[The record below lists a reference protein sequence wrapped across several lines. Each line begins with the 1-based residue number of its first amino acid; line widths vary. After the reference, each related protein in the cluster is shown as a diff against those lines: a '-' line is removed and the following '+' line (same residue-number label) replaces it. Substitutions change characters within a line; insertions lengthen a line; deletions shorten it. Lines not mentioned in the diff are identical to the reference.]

1 VRTFDQRYC
10 FFHFTWKKEALMS
23 APSAAD
29 VPLLRPATQDQRAT
43 AALPREPDDP
53 RSPPDDSQRLMV
65 LLVVFVVSP
74 LVVVAALWAAA
85 VIDTPWGL
93 AVALGV
99 YVVTTLVVFVT
110 VAFVMSGDVPSS
122 RRRRHGT

>member
-1 VRTFDQRYC
+1 
-10 FFHFTWKKEALMS
+10 MS

-29 VPLLRPATQDQRAT
+29 VPLLRPARQDQRAT

-53 RSPPDDSQRLMV
+53 RSPPDDSQRLMA

-110 VAFVMSGDVPSS
+110 VAFVMSGDAPSS
-122 RRRRHGT
+122 RRRRHGA